1 MRSWGFPMN
10 NNEWLKSE
18 IARLALAL
26 QWQKE
31 RAELALQWQKERA
44 EKAESRLVV
53 TEAILAE
60 LEREVALLREKIK
73 C

>member
-1 MRSWGFPMN
+1 MN

-18 IARLALAL
+18 IARL
-26 QWQKE
+26 
-31 RAELALQWQKERA
+31 ELALQWQKERA
-44 EKAESRLVV
+44 EKA
-53 TEAILAE
+53 EAILAE

>member
-18 IARLALAL
+18 IARLA
-26 QWQKE
+26 
-31 RAELALQWQKERA
+31 LALQWQKERA

>member
-18 IARLALAL
+18 IARLELAL
-26 QWQKE
+26 QRQKE
-31 RAELALQWQKERA
+31 RAERA
-44 EKAESRLVV
+44 EDQACRAEA
-53 TEAILAE
+53 TLAE
-60 LEREVALLREKIK
+60 MEREVALLREKIK

>member
-1 MRSWGFPMN
+1 MRSGGFPMN

-18 IARLALAL
+18 IARL
-26 QWQKE
+26 
-31 RAELALQWQKERA
+31 ELALQWQKERA
-44 EKAESRLVV
+44 ERAEDQACRAEDQACRA
-53 TEAILAE
+53 EAILAE